1 MTDFLA
7 THIHAVAVG
16 PDLVVLDLRADTYFC
31 LVGAAEFVDI
41 HPGGAVSFRGQAA
54 SAAMREAGMLD
65 TVSPSRPRIPP
76 PPKHAVGLEWAEAPS
91 MGDRCRFF
99 STAVQ
104 MLGTP
109 GDATVADSLRAKPLG
124 RRAHAAVSQDEIVR
138 QTALFARWLPW
149 VPNQGACLYRASFLR
164 RFLAESGLTADW
176 VFGVTT
182 WPFSAHCWLQAGDL
196 LLDDDLDRVATYT
209 PLMVVAT

>member
-7 THIHAVAVG
+7 TYIHAVAVG

-54 SAAMREAGMLD
+54 SVALRKAGMLALVAPD
-65 TVSPSRPRIPP
+65 RPRIPP
-76 PPKHAVGLEWAEAPS
+76 TPIRAAGLDWVGAPS
-91 MGDRCRFF
+91 MRNRCRFLA
-99 STAVQ
+99 TAVQ
-104 MLGTP
+104 MLRTP
-109 GDATVADSLRAKPLG
+109 GDATVADHLRAKPLR
-124 RRAHAAVSQDEIVR
+124 RRAHAGIAQDEVIG

-149 VPNQGACLYRASFLR
+149 VPSQGACLYRASFLR
-164 RFLAESGLTADW
+164 RFLAASGLTADW